1 MTSIQRVIE
10 SVISFS
16 RWLVVPILLG
26 LVVGLGVLV
35 VKFAVHLWEV
45 IIALPSARG
54 SDVIVGVLTLAD
66 FALTANLLLI
76 IIFSSYSN
84 FVRKLD
90 RAQHPEWPVWM
101 TEVDFSATKQKLL
114 GTVVVIGVLAATEV
128 YLDIESYK
136 DTSRLAWLIGLLLTI
151 VVATLGLALS
161 DRLGPSRDKE

>member
-45 IIALPSARG
+45 IEALPSARG

-90 RAQHPEWPVWM
+90 RAQHPEWPAWM

-151 VVATLGLALS
+151 VVATLGLALA

>member
-10 SVISFS
+10 SVTSFS

-45 IIALPSARG
+45 IEALPSARG

-114 GTVVVIGVLAATEV
+114 GIVVVMAATEV

-151 VVATLGLALS
+151 VVATLGLALA

>member
-1 MTSIQRVIE
+1 MASIQRLIE

-35 VKFAVHLWEV
+35 CKFAVHLWEV
-45 IIALPSARG
+45 IVELPSARG

-90 RAQHPEWPVWM
+90 RAKHPEWPVWM

-136 DTSRLAWLIGLLLTI
+136 DTSRLAWLIALLLTI
-151 VVATLGLALS
+151 VVATLGLALA
-161 DRLGPSRDKE
+161 DRLGPSRDQE